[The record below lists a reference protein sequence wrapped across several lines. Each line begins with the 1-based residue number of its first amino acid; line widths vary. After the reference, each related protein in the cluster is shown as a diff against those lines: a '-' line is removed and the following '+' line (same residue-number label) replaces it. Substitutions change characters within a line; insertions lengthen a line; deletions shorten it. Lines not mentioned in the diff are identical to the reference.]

1 MKQTLLWLSAIDCYA
16 DEAGFRCRRSQWP
29 LLERGSSDQS
39 KFKYV
44 VSAIMSEVRSG
55 VPSTKAAAQ

>member
-1 MKQTLLWLSAIDCYA
+1 MAVLR